1 MFECLSRVH
10 LACLADRWGWTQI
23 RRQPKNL
30 GLFLHNV
37 FPLRTSLTVC
47 RVYVSPG
54 SSGDSEDISS
64 LDRSLETAT
73 SIIIKIIT
81 KKAPYV
87 LFRTFDLLRE
97 QYSERNPCS
106 WPHLKGVR
114 KVVNGHWQPLVN
126 LIVFF
131 FFNYL
136 LALIGGPTF

>member
-1 MFECLSRVH
+1 M
-10 LACLADRWGWTQI
+10 
-23 RRQPKNL
+23 
-30 GLFLHNV
+30 
-37 FPLRTSLTVC
+37 
-47 RVYVSPG
+47 YVSPG

-87 LFRTFDLLRE
+87 LFRTLDLLRE

-114 KVVNGHWQPLVN
+114 KVVKGHWQSLVN
-126 LIVFF
+126 LIV
-131 FFNYL
+131 
-136 LALIGGPTF
+136 LAEGERGGRGLV